1 MLLHYFEPQCFILF
15 DGYVCLLVDLI
26 ILPSFSIPFQ
36 ESFLKVYQWKYIHC
50 LELWTAAICAYSSEP
65 DFRPLAYPLT
75 QIISGA
81 ARLVP
86 TARYFPLR
94 LRCIKMLNRIAA
106 STNSFVPVSTL
117 LLDMLE
123 IKELHRPP
131 TGGVGKAIDFR
142 TVLRVLFKC
151 LSIFFRLTVY
161 CFIRTYIFSLN
172 LYFWCIR
179 LANLR
184 WKREHFRKHVFYLWL
199 RSLLSI
205 LLIGATQLLSLSCLL
220 SLLLGC
226 ATSASPPMSKDS
238 VVKQGKSFARY
249 ACWTLG
255 SIGDMTMYYFLK
267 SHVSTPL
274 ITLYS
279 SP

>member
-1 MLLHYFEPQCFILF
+1 MIFKRQSSLECQVDHKVTVCHFASVFCVTCCMFFHCFI
-15 DGYVCLLVDLI
+15 CLLGDPITV
-26 ILPSFSIPFQ
+26 SSISTLSQ

-65 DFRPLAYPLT
+65 EFRPLAYPLT

-106 STNSFVPVSTL
+106 STNSFVPVSSL

-142 TVLRVLFKC
+142 TVLRV
-151 LSIFFRLTVY
+151 
-161 CFIRTYIFSLN
+161 SL
-172 LYFWCIR
+172 
-179 LANLR
+179 
-184 WKREHFRKHVFYLWL
+184 K
-199 RSLLSI
+199 
-205 LLIGATQLLSLSCLL
+205 
-220 SLLLGC
+220 
-226 ATSASPPMSKDS
+226 
-238 VVKQGKSFARY
+238 
-249 ACWTLG
+249 
-255 SIGDMTMYYFLK
+255 
-267 SHVSTPL
+267 
-274 ITLYS
+274 
-279 SP
+279 